1 MLDNC
6 PKSCESCDRIIQEYK
21 FRQME
26 DEALNM
32 EDYSSSSSIS
42 DLSISDLLDLTS
54 NYGEKQ
60 VAMGDKRTETIEN
73 VISLIEYMKSDDVQ
87 NLPTKFRKE
96 CLNRNELCSFWAVIG
111 ECEANK
117 SYMKIQCAPACQS
130 CHLIE

>member
-6 PKSCESCDRIIQEYK
+6 PQSCGSCERIIRQNK

-32 EDYSSSSSIS
+32 EDYSVSAI
-42 DLSISDLLDLTS
+42 LDFSS
-54 NYGEKQ
+54 NYGERQ
-60 VAMGDKRTETIEN
+60 VAAGERRLETIEN
-73 VISLIEYMKSDDVQ
+73 VKSLIEYMKSDDVQ
-87 NLPTKFRKE
+87 NLPDKFKKE

-111 ECEANK
+111 ECEVNK